1 MANFF
6 AALDNS
12 SSEVA
17 LMTESATWDS
27 FQDHWEQTCVHSS
40 DQQMIIHK
48 FANTKSL
55 RMTSGAPCRT
65 TATAKPRRLACRG
78 EAEVGGAAGEHR
90 H

>member
-6 AALDNS
+6 ATLDNS

-27 FQDHWEQTCVHSS
+27 FQDHWEQTCVRSS
-40 DQQMIIHK
+40 DQQMMIHK

-55 RMTSGAPCRT
+55 RMTSGTPCQR
-65 TATAKPRRLACRG
+65 
-78 EAEVGGAAGEHR
+78 
-90 H
+90 